1 MESKII
7 EATNKRPQGGHI
19 IDASLVKIDIPV
31 LVKQIKNE
39 TAWAETDR
47 NAITV
52 YKTNGLSIVLIA
64 LHKDAV
70 MPKYQAHS
78 LITIQILDGEIEF
91 ATDEDTSN
99 LKTGQVLALH
109 SAVSHSILA
118 VKETVFLLTVTSTKK
133 QFTD

>member
-7 EATNKRPQGGHI
+7 EATNKRPQGNHI
-19 IDASLVKIDIPV
+19 VDASLVKIDIPV
-31 LVKQIKNE
+31 LVRQIKNE
-39 TAWAETDR
+39 AAWAETDR

-70 MPKYQAHS
+70 MPKHQANS
-78 LITIQILDGEIEF
+78 LITIQILEGEIEF